1 MTGFLQRD
9 SSFPTF
15 NIMYPKW
22 NMYILQRNMNKHFFL
37 IISIVLPSKNIN
49 TIKVNKVG
57 TLSLSVLV
65 QKLSDREDESKDN
78 STKKNDDTLTKG
90 KIVRI

>member
-1 MTGFLQRD
+1 
-9 SSFPTF
+9 
-15 NIMYPKW
+15 
-22 NMYILQRNMNKHFFL
+22 MNKHFFL

>member
-9 SSFPTF
+9 SSFPTL

>member
-1 MTGFLQRD
+1 MTGCIQRN

-22 NMYILQRNMNKHFFL
+22 NMYILQRNMNKHFFF

-57 TLSLSVLV
+57 TLSLCVLV

>member
-1 MTGFLQRD
+1 MKYVYTSKKYEQ
-9 SSFPTF
+9 TF
-15 NIMYPKW
+15 
-22 NMYILQRNMNKHFFL
+22 FF

-57 TLSLSVLV
+57 TLSLCVV
-65 QKLSDREDESKDN
+65 VHKLSDREDESKDN